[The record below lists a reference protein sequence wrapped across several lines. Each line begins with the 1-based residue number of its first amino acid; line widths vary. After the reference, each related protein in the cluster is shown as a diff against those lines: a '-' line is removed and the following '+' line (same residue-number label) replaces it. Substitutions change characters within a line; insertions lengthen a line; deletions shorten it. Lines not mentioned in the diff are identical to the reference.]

1 MNSDKTKT
9 AKHAHCTSK
18 CSVQTKYHKVLSM
31 ESKDNMQFEIK
42 RRQYYFHCIEFVF
55 ISVFVCCVMETAN
68 NVELGQRK
76 AQRIHCTHL
85 CVCAFV
91 QFSEYKIWTQCV
103 IQRYYSIIC

>member
-1 MNSDKTKT
+1 MLYYEEGKLQFSGRQHRYWGLGFIINSDKTKT

-55 ISVFVCCVMETAN
+55 ISVFE
-68 NVELGQRK
+68 
-76 AQRIHCTHL
+76 
-85 CVCAFV
+85 
-91 QFSEYKIWTQCV
+91 
-103 IQRYYSIIC
+103 